1 MKKSYKSLSIIC
13 ENLSSLYKDGI
24 DISMAVTLLEDIP
37 LDITYKNSIKNIEYY
52 LYKGETIKEAFSHY
66 KELYPEFFLSIVGLG
81 ENSGKIHKVLEALGN
96 YYKKRYEI
104 IKKIKDS
111 LVYPI
116 IILFALIILLFSLIF
131 IILPIF
137 YNSLSN
143 LGSEIPKRIT
153 NIYLFQKYVKEHIFI
168 SLIFCFCFLA
178 AGIIIA
184 KMIKNK
190 INIFNIFMKFKIIRQ
205 VIEYI
210 FILML
215 SVIIESGV
223 SLNYGLD
230 LCTNSMEFGIL
241 KNELERVKK
250 DIFNG
255 KELNESL
262 KNCKFISKYSLSMIK
277 LGEDSGSMEERL
289 YVLEKS
295 LEKNTYRNIE
305 KSLVFFQ
312 PIMLLF
318 MALIITSFIGYFL
331 LPLID
336 ILYKVG

>member
-37 LDITYKNSIKNIEYY
+37 LDIKYKNSIKNIEYY
-52 LYKGETIKEAFSHY
+52 LSKGETIKEAFSHY
-66 KELYPEFFLSIVGLG
+66 KELYPEFLLSIVGLG

-168 SLIFCFCFLA
+168 SLIFCFCFLV

-184 KMIKNK
+184 KTIKNK
-190 INIFNIFMKFKIIRQ
+190 INFFNIFMKFKIIRQ

-215 SVIIESGV
+215 
-223 SLNYGLD
+223 
-230 LCTNSMEFGIL
+230 CTNSMEFGIF

-255 KELNESL
+255 KELNDSL